1 MLHFLAIIVMI
12 VGFAGS
18 FLTYIGKLNVVSL
31 PVWGVITVVGVL
43 ATVFT
48 RRPAN

>member
-1 MLHFLAIIVMI
+1 MMHFLAIVVMI
-12 VGFAGS
+12 IGLAGS
-18 FLTYIGKLNVVSL
+18 FLTYIGRLNVVSL
-31 PVWGVITVVGVL
+31 TVWAVIAVVGIL

>member
-1 MLHFLAIIVMI
+1 MLHFLAIVVMI
-12 VGFAGS
+12 IGLIGS
-18 FLTYIGKLNVVSL
+18 FLTYIGSL
-31 PVWGVITVVGVL
+31 HITSLTVWGVIAVVGVL